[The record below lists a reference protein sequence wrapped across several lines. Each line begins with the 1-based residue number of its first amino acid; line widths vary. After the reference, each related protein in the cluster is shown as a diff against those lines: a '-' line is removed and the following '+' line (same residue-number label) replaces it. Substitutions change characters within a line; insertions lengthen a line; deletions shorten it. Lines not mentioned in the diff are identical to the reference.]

1 MKEAKSLE
9 WQNLYQK
16 AVTERDPECLP
27 EQIARAEAAIFS
39 RIKQFPRG
47 RMDEAEKRA
56 IDEALRTL
64 RELKV
69 QHFPGWK

>member
-16 AVTERDPECLP
+16 AMSEREAERLP
-27 EQIARAEAAIFS
+27 ERIARAEAAIHS
-39 RIKQFPRG
+39 RIRQMRKQK
-47 RMDEAEKRA
+47 MDGAERQA
-56 IDEALRTL
+56 IDDALRVL
-64 RELKV
+64 RDLKV

>member
-16 AVTERDPECLP
+16 AVSERDPERLP
-27 EQIARAEAAIFS
+27 EQIARAEAAIYS
-39 RIKQFPRG
+39 RIRQMRKQK
-47 RMDEAEKRA
+47 MSDEEKQA
-56 IDEALRTL
+56 IDGALREL
-64 RELKV
+64 RELKL